1 MNLPTVFSSPLDEAA
16 QRERT
21 VRFKESTPINCRPFL
36 SPEIT
41 PGTGCALPIVYEDGP
56 SFGGYGGESPL
67 SPTCTEPFRGLGPG
81 QKQPAWGQDC
91 STALSEP
98 SEPMYSLATKT
109 AANQS
114 HRVFE
119 VANQPLPPHPTT
131 LVVPPTLPRRGSMQA
146 LLSHW
151 EKAPNTSIEED
162 RRPDTSPVSTLPA
175 RFTPLSTEKKSLN

>member
-1 MNLPTVFSSPLDEAA
+1 M
-16 QRERT
+16 
-21 VRFKESTPINCRPFL
+21 
-36 SPEIT
+36 T
-41 PGTGCALPIVYEDGP
+41 PGTGSALPIVYEDEP
-56 SFGGYGGESPL
+56 SPYGSSPFGGYGGESPL
-67 SPTCTEPFRGLGPG
+67 SPT
-81 QKQPAWGQDC
+81 WGKDC
-91 STALSEP
+91 ATALTEP

-151 EKAPNTSIEED
+151 EKAQNTSMEEG

-175 RFTPLSTEKKSLN
+175 RFTPLSTEKKAWKIRGSPSQKP